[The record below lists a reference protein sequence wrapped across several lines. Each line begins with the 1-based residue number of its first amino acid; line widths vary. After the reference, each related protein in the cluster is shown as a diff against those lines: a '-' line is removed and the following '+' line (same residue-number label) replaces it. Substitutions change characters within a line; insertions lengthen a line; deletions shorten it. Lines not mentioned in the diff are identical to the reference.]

1 MTIQEKREYEQ
12 SLKIYRDMKGVIDTA
27 FDEGVV
33 EGEKKGKIEIA
44 KFMKADGE
52 SIEKI
57 RRYTGLSEE
66 KINQL

>member
-1 MTIQEKREYEQ
+1 MNTQQRYEYEQ

-27 FDEGVV
+27 FDEGVA

-52 SIEKI
+52 SVEKI
-57 RRYTGLSEE
+57 RRCTGLSEE